1 MTLETVTIPRFSI
14 STCVTDNMNGCVT
27 DNMNGIKGRPKSSIK
42 MNSDRSKAMT
52 NFLKDKGEEEASL
65 L

>member
-1 MTLETVTIPRFSI
+1 MTLGTVTIPRFSI
-14 STCVTDNMNGCVT
+14 STCVT

-42 MNSDRSKAMT
+42 MNSNRNRAMT

>member
-1 MTLETVTIPRFSI
+1 MTLGTVTIPRFSI
-14 STCVTDNMNGCVT
+14 STCVT

-42 MNSDRSKAMT
+42 MNSNRSRAMT